1 MKKDIRVRYTLRL
14 PSKLFDIIGAKA
26 NELGQPIHALIL
38 QILWDWVKQNEEKGE
53 RTCMRT

>member
-26 NELGQPIHALIL
+26 NELGQPINALIL

-53 RTCMRT
+53 KR